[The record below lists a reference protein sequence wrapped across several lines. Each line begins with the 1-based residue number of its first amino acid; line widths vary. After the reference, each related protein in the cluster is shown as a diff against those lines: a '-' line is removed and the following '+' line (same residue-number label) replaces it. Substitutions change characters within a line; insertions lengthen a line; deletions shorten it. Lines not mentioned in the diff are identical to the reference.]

1 MQQVQSCSACQAKT
15 SQNSSSRS
23 TWCFNQ
29 AVQEIPVSSLRQEPG
44 YQYDLCEE
52 PYTAAGQGGILAQII
67 AYVDFSE
74 DSSDP
79 EMICSQM
86 FYGACKPPTPTTLS
100 ESFLDDWFK
109 GQREASKSVKSRSK
123 KVGPKHDEPLKVLW
137 TSDIH
142 LQARYDVGSEAECSY
157 GYCCNRNSFNT
168 TVYNIT
174 GYPSGRVPSSNISVA
189 APYWGYEGCDA
200 PWSLV
205 ASAFQAISALGGYD
219 LALYTGDLVTHAQ
232 TWEESRELVEYSESA
247 LYDMMKRHVGNTTV
261 ITAIGNHDTSPTE
274 MAAPASLPDGRANQ
288 FSWNWDYVSKLWH
301 SEGWI
306 NSTTAKDVRT
316 HYGGYSINPRKGLR
330 VISFNTDFWYTGN
343 AFAFIN
349 TTDPDVSGVL
359 RFVTDELQ
367 AAEDAN
373 ERAWIVGHV
382 VPGWDGYSSMDNPTN
397 LFYQIVTRYSHTIA
411 AMFFGHTHEDE
422 FAVYYHNTNGNSSS
436 VSRKTEDAVAISFIS
451 PSITPLTNMNPGI
464 RVLEVD
470 SETYELH
477 DYHQYYTPLQDVK
490 DKKETKTGLV
500 WYKLYSARESYGDF
514 RASVKAGNY
523 SNVVELDGTK
533 WPRSAPL
540 NATFWASVAD
550 EVEARPELATQFTVY
565 QGRNSPLSPSC
576 NTQECATSKACFMRS
591 GSWALGKQCNSR
603 FSSVQAG

>member
-1 MQQVQSCSACQAKT
+1 
-15 SQNSSSRS
+15 
-23 TWCFNQ
+23 
-29 AVQEIPVSSLRQEPG
+29 
-44 YQYDLCEE
+44 
-52 PYTAAGQGGILAQII
+52 
-67 AYVDFSE
+67 
-74 DSSDP
+74 
-79 EMICSQM
+79 
-86 FYGACKPPTPTTLS
+86 
-100 ESFLDDWFK
+100 
-109 GQREASKSVKSRSK
+109 
-123 KVGPKHDEPLKVLW
+123 
-137 TSDIH
+137 
-142 LQARYDVGSEAECSY
+142 
-157 GYCCNRNSFNT
+157 
-168 TVYNIT
+168 
-174 GYPSGRVPSSNISVA
+174 
-189 APYWGYEGCDA
+189 
-200 PWSLV
+200 
-205 ASAFQAISALGGYD
+205 
-219 LALYTGDLVTHAQ
+219 
-232 TWEESRELVEYSESA
+232 
-247 LYDMMKRHVGNTTV
+247 MKRHVGNTTV

-500 WYKLYSARESYGDF
+500 C
-514 RASVKAGNY
+514 VKADELSEELESSELEVRELSDELESSEEDERERDELELESELLESSDEDERREELELESELLESSDEVGEVLEDLERELLLLD
-523 SNVVELDGTK
+523 SSDEVGELELDE
-533 WPRSAPL
+533 RERLELESEL
-540 NATFWASVAD
+540 LESSDEDERERDELLESSDEDERREELELESELLESSD
-550 EVEARPELATQFTVY
+550 EVGELLEDLE
-565 QGRNSPLSPSC
+565 REL
-576 NTQECATSKACFMRS
+576 
-591 GSWALGKQCNSR
+591 LLLD
-603 FSSVQAG
+603 SSDEVGELELDERERLELESELLESSDEDERERDELLESSDEDERREELELESELLDCS